1 MNTVRLFNI
10 FQSYFTNRK
19 AYERERGVHPEDV
32 TCFLESQ
39 KDWGPVRN
47 ENWAEV
53 LYFFQKGKY
62 HKDPEYQLENWKFGE
77 RIVISDH
84 DNLPILAYRDLP
96 DTLSSAL
103 EGRDIEAI
111 KRTNPRIQH
120 RDILA
125 RMPMTRVT
133 KAGTRTTLYSP
144 SSIGM
149 KMSRFRTE
157 NGMLSWTPRCGSKII
172 RNALW
177 DRLPQAN
184 KWQNSIR
191 GLQPPT
197 LDQQQEIKKVN
208 KGKFLNRAGK
218 RALTSQERN
227 RRQKI
232 AENRRTRREG
242 KRPATGSQNGT
253 NPPTTACEPVVNSLI
268 GGEDE
273 REGHYTSLNS
283 NQMPPDTLL
292 RTQNPVSRFPPLRSW
307 LQSTLPLTQMYRAMV
322 WIPILC
328 LQPEW
333 TMGSLLGVADTT
345 LSIDRFAI
353 ESWSLRR

>member
-1 MNTVRLFNI
+1 MNEQVGRENTVRLFNI
-10 FQSYFTNRK
+10 FQSCFTNRK
-19 AYERERGVHPEDV
+19 AYGRERGAHPEDV

-47 ENWAEV
+47 ENWAEI
-53 LYFFQKGKY
+53 LYVFQKGKY
-62 HKDPEYQLENWKFGE
+62 HKDPKYQLENWKIGG
-77 RIVISDH
+77 RIVLSDH

-111 KRTNPRIQH
+111 KRTDPRIQH
-120 RDILA
+120 RDFLA
-125 RMPMTRVT
+125 RMPVTRVT
-133 KAGTRTTLYSP
+133 KAGTRTTLHSP

-157 NGMLSWTPRCGSKII
+157 QGMLSWIGRCGSKTI
-172 RNALW
+172 RDALW

-184 KWQNSIR
+184 KQQNSIR

-197 LDQQQEIKKVN
+197 PDQQQEIKKGN

-227 RRQKI
+227 RRQEI
-232 AENRRTRREG
+232 VENRRRRRER
-242 KRPATGSQNGT
+242 KRLATGSQNGR
-253 NPPTTACEPVVNSLI
+253 NPPTTAYEPIVNSLV

-273 REGHYTSLNS
+273 WVGHHASLTSQ
-283 NQMPPDTLL
+283 QMPPDTLL
-292 RTQNPVSRFPPLRSW
+292 KTQNPVSRFHP
-307 LQSTLPLTQMYRAMV
+307 
-322 WIPILC
+322 
-328 LQPEW
+328 
-333 TMGSLLGVADTT
+333 
-345 LSIDRFAI
+345 
-353 ESWSLRR
+353 